1 LRAPGATPDDPAAH
15 VLVLATL
22 GAQPRRGRL
31 SKGRRDAPPE
41 PDPTPVSTG
50 RATVISVASPLADQA
65 AARRWL
71 ADAGEDELTADL
83 GVLNR
88 ALHAFGLITA
98 DPHLPEVGRGHLLV
112 ARVGYGVG
120 DEVAHGRWSE
130 ARELL
135 AARTSRQRAKVLE
148 PQARLA
154 AVLGGRDQLLACET
168 LALRAQADLDAGRDR
183 EAALQLWVALDATL
197 AELGADPAADALA
210 ERLAELAAQ
219 RDAVADAAQA
229 ALAGG
234 LNPIQREVVEL
245 TTATL
250 AAALRARSVTTGSP
264 PAPTR

>member
-1 LRAPGATPDDPAAH
+1 MRAPGATPDDPAAH

-22 GAQPRRGRL
+22 AAQPRRGRL
-31 SKGRRDAPPE
+31 SKGRRDAPTE
-41 PDPTPVSTG
+41 PGPTPVSTG

-71 ADAGEDELTADL
+71 ADAGEGELTAHL

-98 DPHLPEVGRGHLLV
+98 DPHLPEVSRGHLLV

-135 AARTSRQRAKVLE
+135 PARTSRRRAKVLE

-154 AVLGGRDQLLACET
+154 AVLGGRDKLLACET
-168 LALRAQADLDAGRDR
+168 LAHRAQADLDAGRDR

-197 AELGADPAADALA
+197 AELGADPAAGMLA
-210 ERLAELAAQ
+210 ERLAELSAQ

-229 ALAGG
+229 ALSGELGAEQ
-234 LNPIQREVVEL
+234 LAEVEL
-245 TTATL
+245 AL
-250 AAALRARSVTTGSP
+250 GRVQAALRARALGS
-264 PAPTR
+264 A

>member
-1 LRAPGATPDDPAAH
+1 

-22 GAQPRRGRL
+22 GAQPRRRRL
-31 SKGRRDAPPE
+31 SRGRRDAPPE
-41 PDPTPVSTG
+41 PDPTPVTTG

-83 GVLNR
+83 AVLSR

-112 ARVGYGVG
+112 ARVGYGAG
-120 DEVAHGRWSE
+120 EEVAHGRWSE

-135 AARTSRQRAKVLE
+135 PARPSQRRAKVLE

-154 AVLGGRDQLLACET
+154 AVMGGRDRVLAGET
-168 LALRAQADLDAGRDR
+168 LALRAQADLAAGRSR

-197 AELGADPAADALA
+197 AELGADPAAEALA
-210 ERLAELAAQ
+210 DRLAELSAQ

-229 ALAGG
+229 ALAGELG
-234 LNPIQREVVEL
+234 DDQLAEVEL
-245 TTATL
+245 AL
-250 AAALRARSVTTGSP
+250 GRVQAALRARALSSS
-264 PAPTR
+264 